1 MQIEKLKAIYDN
13 LCSTKGIELDSE
25 RAKTL
30 EKNFFNTYGKNL
42 RTEVFDKFFCD
53 VYAIIQNTKKP
64 PFHWD
69 SIPLLSYSQE
79 KNNLCRGHYFG
90 DPFTFFYISV
100 RVFIKQ

>member
-1 MQIEKLKAIYDN
+1 MQIERFKAIYDN

-53 VYAIIQNTKKP
+53 VYAIITEHEETAFSLGFYTAVELLTGKK
-64 PFHWD
+64 
-69 SIPLLSYSQE
+69 
-79 KNNLCRGHYFG
+79 
-90 DPFTFFYISV
+90 
-100 RVFIKQ
+100 